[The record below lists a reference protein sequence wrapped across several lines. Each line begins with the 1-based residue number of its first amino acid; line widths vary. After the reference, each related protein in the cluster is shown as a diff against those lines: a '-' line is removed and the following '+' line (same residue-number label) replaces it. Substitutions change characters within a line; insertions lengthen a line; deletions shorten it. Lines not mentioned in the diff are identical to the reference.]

1 MFEADHRGDSDMQL
15 VVRPAAFAAAA
26 LLFAC
31 GAAHAQERMEVP
43 VTGVTLSDGV
53 QRFTIP
59 VMVGGVKIDAG
70 LDSGS
75 TGLRIM
81 PGVLGSADAAETG
94 AQVKYSYGSGVELSG
109 PLADATVAIGALSK
123 SVKVQSVHTVG
134 CTAGKPSCPAS
145 RIDAKDYGVQGD
157 GLKGEGFKAIIG
169 VNMADASA
177 PNPLKAIGARRWI
190 MELPTYGSSK
200 PGRLILNPTDEDMA
214 GFIRFHTDPAFTHAP
229 RASHDAFSACLVN
242 LATKEKVCAPTY
254 LDCGAPG
261 IQAINLKGGPWRPAV
276 QAMLMFMDNGKF
288 ATAATFTTD
297 QRRQA
302 SHVTFPH
309 EAGVQIPQIS
319 AGVTPYYAYAVL
331 YDPDARVVGL
341 KPRTDGSIPAIMPDK

>member
-1 MFEADHRGDSDMQL
+1 MQPAIRIVAL
-15 VVRPAAFAAAA
+15 VASMVSCASGAA
-26 LLFAC
+26 L
-31 GAAHAQERMEVP
+31 AQERSEVP
-43 VTGVTLSDGV
+43 ITGVVLSDGAP
-53 QRFTIP
+53 RFTIP
-59 VMVGGVKIDAG
+59 IMVGGAKIDAG

-81 PGVLGSADAAETG
+81 PGVLDPADAAETG
-94 AQVKYSYGSGVELSG
+94 MQVKYGYGSGVELSG

-123 SVKVQSVHTVG
+123 SIKVQNVHTIG
-134 CTAGKPSCPAS
+134 CMAAMPSCPAS

-169 VNMADASA
+169 VNMAEASA
-177 PNPLKAIGARRWI
+177 PNPLKAIGVRRWI

-200 PGRLILNPTDEDMA
+200 PGRLIFNPTDRDMA
-214 GFIRFHTDPAFTHAP
+214 GFIRFHTDPAFTHVS
-229 RASHDAFSACLVN
+229 RASHDAFPACLVN

-261 IQAINLKGGPWRPAV
+261 IQAINLKGGPWRSAV
-276 QAMLMFMDNGKF
+276 SAMLMFMDNGKP

-297 QRRQA
+297 QRRLA

-309 EAGVQIPQIS
+309 QAGVQIPQIA
-319 AGVTPYYAYAVL
+319 AGVTPYYAYSVL
-331 YDPDARVVGL
+331 YDPGAGIVGL
-341 KPRTDGSIPAIMPDK
+341 KPRTDGSIPAIASDK